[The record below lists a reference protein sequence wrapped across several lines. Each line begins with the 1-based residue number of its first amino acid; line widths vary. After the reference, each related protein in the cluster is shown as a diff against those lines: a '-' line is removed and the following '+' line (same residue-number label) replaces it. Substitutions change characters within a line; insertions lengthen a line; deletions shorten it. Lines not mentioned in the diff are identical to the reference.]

1 VRERL
6 KGQPTQTPLVAALLS
21 CCFKKSLASACQAG
35 LRPVKVP
42 DGTPFFLTMMPN
54 LRISALS
61 WAGWILL
68 LATVGVMV
76 FVAYEF
82 GQWAFRTAPEGD
94 VRRELHEQILILSF
108 IGRVALVGMAVV
120 IFWIGKTVLGY
131 CGISVF
137 RAQKNSG
144 PDQKS

>member
-1 VRERL
+1 
-6 KGQPTQTPLVAALLS
+6 
-21 CCFKKSLASACQAG
+21 
-35 LRPVKVP
+35 
-42 DGTPFFLTMMPN
+42 MIPN
-54 LRISALS
+54 FRFAALS

-82 GQWAFRTAPEGD
+82 GQWVYGTGPEEY
-94 VRRELHEQILILSF
+94 VRRRLYQRTLGLV
-108 IGRVALVGMAVV
+108 GVAALVGIAVV
-120 IFWIGKTVLGY
+120 IFWIGKTFLRF

-144 PDQKS
+144 ADQKS